1 VYTAVRRY
9 RVREVDTIVEKVE
22 EGFVDQVKGLDGFV
36 GYYVVD
42 GGDNTMVTVTVAES
56 REAVEESSSRAAD
69 FVRENVAELVEE
81 KLDETVGEVRVRAE
95 P

>member
-9 RVREVDTIVEKVE
+9 RVREVDTIVQRVE

-42 GGDNTMVTVTVAES
+42 GGGGNMVTVTVAES
-56 REAVEESSSRAAD
+56 REAIEESSTRAAD
-69 FVRENVAELVEE
+69 FVRENIPDLVEE